1 MSPRIVAGLRVSATD
16 CFLASS
22 SDSFEIFGIRTVGS
36 DRVIDAV
43 AEDVSED
50 GVIGRSVS
58 SLHLRNWEV
67 FVVWCPVRHRLV
79 DRFEVA
85 SST

>member
-16 CFLASS
+16 CLLASS
-22 SDSFEIFGIRTVGS
+22 SDSLEILGIRTVGS

-67 FVVWCPVRHRLV
+67 LVVGGPVRHGLING
-79 DRFEVA
+79 FEIA